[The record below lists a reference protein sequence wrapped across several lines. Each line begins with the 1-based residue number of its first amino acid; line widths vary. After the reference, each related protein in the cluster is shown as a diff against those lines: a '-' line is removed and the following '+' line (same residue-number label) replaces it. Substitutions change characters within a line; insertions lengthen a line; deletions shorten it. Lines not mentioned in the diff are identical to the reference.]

1 MKVRE
6 FLELAKNLAN
16 SSLFDEILD
25 HDVSIQ
31 MHTEEGVYIGNSF
44 ACDAI
49 GYKFSPWKKNEDG
62 TIGALVIDMHII
74 NKNN

>member
-31 MHTEEGVYIGNSF
+31 MHTEEGVLNS
-44 ACDAI
+44 
-49 GYKFSPWKKNEDG
+49 
-62 TIGALVIDMHII
+62 
-74 NKNN
+74 